1 MGRLTIKE
9 VDDLKKAGI
18 LDSKAVKE
26 LEDKNLVGARARG
39 IKYYFNNGEDKVY
52 PQLYFKGLGKQSK
65 PSKDMMN
72 LRQEFNKLLTKY
84 ATKEQ

>member
-26 LEDKNLVGARARG
+26 LESKNLVGARSRG
-39 IKYYFNNGEDKVY
+39 AKYFFTNGKGKVY
-52 PQLYFKGLGKQSK
+52 PQLYFKGLGKKSK
-65 PSKDMMN
+65 PSKDMVN
-72 LRQEFNKLLTKY
+72 LRQEFNKLLNKY

>member
-26 LEDKNLVGARARG
+26 LESKNLVGARSRG
-39 IKYYFNNGEDKVY
+39 AKYFFTSGKGKVY

-65 PSKDMMN
+65 PSNDMVN
-72 LRQEFNKLLTKY
+72 LRQEFNKLLDKY

>member
-26 LEDKNLVGARARG
+26 LENKNLVGARSRG
-39 IKYYFNNGEDKVY
+39 AKYYFNNGKGKVY

-65 PSKDMMN
+65 PSKDMVN
-72 LRQEFNKLLTKY
+72 LRQEFNKLLNKY

>member
-18 LDSKAVKE
+18 LDSKAIKE
-26 LEDKNLVGARARG
+26 LESKNLVGARSRG
-39 IKYYFNNGEDKVY
+39 IKYYFNNGKGKVY

-65 PSKDMMN
+65 PSKDMVN
-72 LRQEFNKLLTKY
+72 LRQEFNKLLNKY

>member
-9 VDDLKKAGI
+9 VDDLKKAGV

-26 LEDKNLVGARARG
+26 LESKNLVGTRTRG
-39 IKYYFNNGEDKVY
+39 IKYFFTNGKVKVY

-65 PSKDMMN
+65 PSKDMVN
-72 LRQEFNKLLTKY
+72 LRQEFNKLLDKY

>member
-9 VDDLKKAGI
+9 VDDLKKAGV
-18 LDSKAVKE
+18 LDTKAVKE
-26 LEDKNLVGARARG
+26 LESKNLVGTRARG
-39 IKYYFNNGEDKVY
+39 IKYYFANGKGKVY

-65 PSKDMMN
+65 PSKDMVN
-72 LRQEFNKLLTKY
+72 LRQEFNKLLDKY

>member
-26 LEDKNLVGARARG
+26 LESKNLVGARSRG
-39 IKYYFNNGEDKVY
+39 AKYFFTNGKGKVY

-65 PSKDMMN
+65 PSKDMVN
-72 LRQEFNKLLTKY
+72 LRQEFYKLLDKY
-84 ATKEQ
+84 ATKEK